1 MSRALL
7 QRIRDRVERETGPEF
22 VQTGRRVAMAYPSP
36 YRAGMSSLGYQW
48 ITTLVRAEGIGAER
62 VFLPDEPAA
71 YRAARMSPVS
81 YETGTPLGRFPIIAV
96 SLAYELEIAGLI
108 ELLDM
113 AGIPPRRED
122 RGPEHPVV
130 LLGGP
135 ISMASPLAAAPFVDA
150 MLLGEAEETAPAA
163 LRDFFDSD
171 SRDRW
176 LDHLALY
183 PGAYIPERHGT
194 LLPSLAKAS
203 DRLLPARSA
212 WLAPD
217 AELSN
222 MFLLEGERGCHRTCT
237 FCVMRRSTN
246 GGMRLVE
253 PDRVLSVIPD
263 HAHKVGLV
271 GAAISDHPQLVPL
284 LETLVENGRQVS
296 LSSLRAD
303 RVARKPR
310 IAQLLRKSGAR
321 TLTVASDGASAR
333 LRAQLQ
339 KKTSEDY
346 LSQCAQQAGSL
357 GYSVFKVYMMI
368 GVPGETEADIDELVE
383 FTRDLSRAAGRSRV
397 ALGVAPFVAKRNTP
411 LDGVPFAGIKVV
423 ERRMKHLQRG
433 LRGAAEVRPV
443 SARWAW
449 VEYELSQGGPE
460 SGEAAFAAWKAGGSF
475 ADWKRALQAV
485 DPATRR
491 PWATAQAAK

>member
-1 MSRALL
+1 
-7 QRIRDRVERETGPEF
+7 
-22 VQTGRRVAMAYPSP
+22 
-36 YRAGMSSLGYQW
+36 MSSLGYQW
-48 ITTLVRAEGIGAER
+48 ITTLVRAEGIAAER
-62 VFLPDEPAA
+62 VFLPDAPEAW
-71 YRAARMSPVS
+71 RAARMAPLSC
-81 YETGTPLGRFPIIAV
+81 ETQTPLNRFPLIAV

-108 ELLDM
+108 ELLEL
-113 AGIPPRRED
+113 AGIPARRED
-122 RGPEHPVV
+122 RRPGDPII

-150 MLLGEAEETAPAA
+150 MLLGEAEETAPPAI
-163 LRDFFDSD
+163 RDFFESET
-171 SRDRW
+171 RDRW
-176 LDHLALY
+176 LDHVSLY
-183 PGAYIPERHGT
+183 PGAYIPERHGSW
-194 LLPSLAKAS
+194 LPPIAKAS

-217 AELSN
+217 AELSS
-222 MFLLEGERGCHRTCT
+222 MFLLEGERGCHRKCT
-237 FCVMRRSTN
+237 FCVMRRTTN

-253 PDRVLSVIPD
+253 PTRILDLVPE
-263 HAHKVGLV
+263 HAQKVGLV

-284 LETLVENGRQVS
+284 LEELVDSGRRVS

-303 RVARKPR
+303 RVARKPA
-310 IAQLLRKSGAR
+310 IAQLLRRSGAR

-333 LRAQLQ
+333 LRKSLQ

-346 LSQCAQQAGSL
+346 LTRCAQQAGSL

-368 GVPGETEADIDELVE
+368 GVPDETEADIDELIA
-383 FTRDLSRAAGRSRV
+383 FTRELSRASGRTRV

-411 LDGVPFAGIKVV
+411 LDGQPFAGIKVV
-423 ERRMKHLQRG
+423 ERRMKQLQKG

-460 SGEAAFAAWKAGGSF
+460 AGEAVYAAWKAGGRF
-475 ADWKRALQAV
+475 ADWKRALNAV
-485 DPATRR
+485 DPCTRR
-491 PWATAQAAK
+491 PWANPAQAAK

>member
-1 MSRALL
+1 
-7 QRIRDRVERETGPEF
+7 
-22 VQTGRRVAMAYPSP
+22 MAYPSP
-36 YRAGMSSLGYQW
+36 YRAGMSSLGFQW
-48 ITTLVRAEGIGAER
+48 ITTLVRQEGIAAER
-62 VFLPDEPAA
+62 VFLPDAPEAW
-71 YRAARMSPVS
+71 RAARMAPLSC
-81 YETGTPLGRFPIIAV
+81 ETQTPLNRFPIIAV

-108 ELLDM
+108 ELLDL

-122 RGPEHPVV
+122 RGPGDPIV

-150 MLLGEAEETAPAA
+150 MLLGEAEETAPPA

-171 SRDRW
+171 TRERW
-176 LDHLALY
+176 LDHLELY

-194 LLPSLAKAS
+194 ALPPIAKAS

-217 AELSN
+217 AELSS
-222 MFLLEGERGCHRTCT
+222 MFLLEGERGCHRQCT
-237 FCVMRRSTN
+237 FCVMRRTTN

-253 PDRVLSVIPD
+253 PDRILSLVPD
-263 HAHKVGLV
+263 EAHKVGLV
-271 GAAISDHPQLVPL
+271 GAAISDHPKLVPL
-284 LETLVENGRQVS
+284 LQTLVDSGRQVS

-303 RVARKPR
+303 RVARKTD
-310 IAQLLRKSGAR
+310 IARLLRQSGAR
-321 TLTVASDGASAR
+321 TLTVASDGASER
-333 LRAQLQ
+333 LRATLQ

-346 LSQCAQQAGSL
+346 LARCAAQAGDL
-357 GYSVFKVYMMI
+357 GYAVFKVYMMI
-368 GVPGETEADIDELVE
+368 GVPDETDEDIDELVA
-383 FTRDLSRAAGRSRV
+383 FTRELRRASGRARV

-411 LDGVPFAGIKVV
+411 LDGQPFAGIKVV
-423 ERRMKHLQRG
+423 ERRMKRLQRG

-460 SGEAAFAAWKAGGSF
+460 VGEAAFAAWQAGGRF
-475 ADWKRALQAV
+475 ADWKRALKAV

-491 PWATAQAAK
+491 PWASPARAAK